1 MVTKDLTRFFIDF
14 HRSVSR
20 YLPRG
25 SDCRLKPHVY
35 EMVLYEYLQFDANGF
50 LMLIKEWDP
59 ILYNTSAVINAVY
72 GQFDERDKDILL
84 ESLALLYS
92 HEKKYERALKL
103 YLQ

>member
-1 MVTKDLTRFFIDF
+1 MLCIIPLNS
-14 HRSVSR
+14 SVSG
-20 YLPRG
+20 YIPRG

-72 GQFDERDKDILL
+72 GQFDSHRDKQILL

-92 HEKKYERALKL
+92 HEKKYENALKL